1 MSAVIR
7 VITVIICRNG
17 TVEIIILERFFQ
29 TVQENNDASLSV
41 LNENEDIASKNAP
54 EVVAEDERIQDEG
67 VPEMQKLP
75 EVVPVEKKD
84 NFVNEDTNKKKRI
97 SYRNND
103 ASSDR
108 GHTRQ
113 HRHSR
118 RDKNFDTIVDEF
130 LNPKKPRN
138 EAEGNALL
146 GRSVSPGARRSPRR
160 QSPGGGRRYRSRK
173 ERRRR
178 SEERRS
184 SRKKQR
190 CRDYDGTYQLCQ

>member
-1 MSAVIR
+1 MEVIP
-7 VITVIICRNG
+7 
-17 TVEIIILERFFQ
+17 LKRFFQ
-29 TVQENNDASLSV
+29 TVQENSDTSFSV
-41 LNENEDIASKNAP
+41 VNENEDIASRNIP
-54 EVVAEDERIQDEG
+54 EVIAEDEQIQDDG
-67 VPEMQKLP
+67 VPGVQKLP
-75 EVVPVEKKD
+75 EVVPVDKKD
-84 NFVNEDTNKKKRI
+84 SFINEDTNKKKRM
-97 SYRNND
+97 SYKSSD

-118 RDKNFDTIVDEF
+118 KDKNFDTIVDEF
-130 LNPKKPRN
+130 LHPKKPRS
-138 EAEGNALL
+138 ESEGNAIL
-146 GRSVSPGARRSPRR
+146 GRSASPGARRSPRR

-190 CRDYDGTYQLCQ
+190 CRDYDGTFLLCHLLIRLW